1 MSNPKYHMEILQKC
15 RRHVNYKVMQRFPN
29 QIRSKLSN
37 RRPDVGGLFSMK
49 DAKVKISRWH
59 FDLNSEGYEDQP

>member
-1 MSNPKYHMEILQKC
+1 MLGKASVLQ
-15 RRHVNYKVMQRFPN
+15 RPA
-29 QIRSKLSN
+29 KLSN